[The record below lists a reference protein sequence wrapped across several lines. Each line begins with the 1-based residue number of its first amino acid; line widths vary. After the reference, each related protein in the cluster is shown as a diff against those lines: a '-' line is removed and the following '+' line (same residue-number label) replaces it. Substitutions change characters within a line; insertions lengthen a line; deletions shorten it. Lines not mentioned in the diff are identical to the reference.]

1 MNKEM
6 LDLIKELRSMGMVS
20 FDAQPTLFT
29 LKEGIQSIVYHY
41 SLQFGQQQDFNSW
54 NTQDI
59 DNAELLRKLDEGN
72 PLTSSEDDLI
82 YHSSR

>member
-1 MNKEM
+1 MNKET
-6 LDLIKELRSMGMVS
+6 LDFLAGLRALGVVTFST
-20 FDAQPTLFT
+20 DKFT
-29 LKEGIQSIVYHY
+29 VK
-41 SLQFGQQQDFNSW
+41 FAAQQQDFNSW